1 MTTLRLHLNEN
12 TAGCS
17 PAVLDAI
24 RSIARED
31 VGFYPDYRAMT
42 AAAAAYFGVPPDW
55 VLLSNG
61 LDEGLHLAA
70 QTASR
75 TAPAGTGAHALIIEP
90 AFEMYAHC
98 AEAVGLDVARV
109 LSGPNLAFPDE
120 ALLDALGPATRIVY
134 VTDPN
139 NPTGLGLADDLVERI
154 AQRAPQALVCVD
166 EAYGEF
172 SGRTCIGSVLEGRR
186 VVVGRTFAK
195 AFGLAGVRVGALVAH
210 PSTLAPIRALAPPF
224 SVNAVAVRALQAAL
238 EDRAYLDWYCDQ
250 SAVSRQLLYE
260 FCRAHDWPYWPS
272 EANFVLMR
280 PGAAASA
287 IVEALAG
294 VGILIRDKSN
304 APGCEGCIRITA
316 GVVEHTRR
324 CLDALEVCLAARAR

>member
-1 MTTLRLHLNEN
+1 MTPLRLHLNEN

-24 RSIARED
+24 RLMSRDE
-31 VGFYPDYRAMT
+31 VGFYPDYRAVS

-55 VLLSNG
+55 VLLTNG

-70 QTASR
+70 QTATR
-75 TAPAGTGAHALIIEP
+75 TAPVDPRAHALIVEP

-98 AEAVGLDVARV
+98 AEAVGLEVVRV

-120 ALLDALGPATRIVY
+120 ALLEALSPATRLVY

-139 NPTGLGLADDLVERI
+139 NPTGLGLAEGLVARI
-154 AQRAPQALVCVD
+154 ARHAPDTLVCFD
-166 EAYGEF
+166 EAYAQF
-172 SGRTCIGSVLEGRR
+172 SGRTCIGPGLEGRR

-195 AFGLAGVRVGALVAH
+195 AFGLAGVRAGALVAH
-210 PSTLAPIRALAPPF
+210 PSTLAPIRAVAPPF
-224 SVNAVAVRALQAAL
+224 SVNAVVVRALQAAL

-250 SAVSRQLLYE
+250 AAASRQLLYD
-260 FCRAHDWPYWPS
+260 FCRAHEWPYWPS

-294 VGILIRDKSN
+294 AGILIRDKST